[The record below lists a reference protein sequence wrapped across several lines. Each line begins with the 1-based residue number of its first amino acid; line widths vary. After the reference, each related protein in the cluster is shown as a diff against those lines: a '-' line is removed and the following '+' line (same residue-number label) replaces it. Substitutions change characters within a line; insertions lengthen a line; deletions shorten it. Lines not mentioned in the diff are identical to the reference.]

1 MKPVAAS
8 GSEAAAA
15 GVPSLMESAQ
25 ALGNL
30 GMEESGA
37 ETETAGAET
46 GAETGAEEAGAEA
59 GAETGEEAE
68 QTEETGEQV
77 AEGERAAKLTP
88 AQQKI
93 FDARLGKEVG
103 KRKAAEEKA
112 AKLEADL
119 AAAKAATEETT
130 VDVARTLQVMPEY
143 LKPGEAA
150 VLKQDEAMIAFQDWA
165 ADHWDGYEATDGG
178 KSYTAAQVRRRHAE
192 VNREHAR
199 IARQA
204 DEIRERARRD
214 MQDDIREGRK
224 AKLARQQAEAALKN
238 RQPAKPGT
246 QVEPKPAGST
256 RTGERPSPDAIFE
269 KQGKNRDAA
278 AEALGSM

>member
-8 GSEAAAA
+8 GSEAGSA
-15 GVPSLMESAQ
+15 GVPSLMEAAQ

-30 GMEESGA
+30 GAEESGA
-37 ETETAGAET
+37 RTETAGAET
-46 GAETGAEEAGAEA
+46 GAEAGAEEAGAEA
-59 GAETGEEAE
+59 GEETGAEAE
-68 QTEETGEQV
+68 ATDETGEQG
-77 AEGERAAKLTP
+77 AEEERAARLTP

-119 AAAKAATEETT
+119 ASAKAATEETT
-130 VDVARTLQVMPEY
+130 VDVARTLQVLPEY

-150 VLKQDEAMIAFQDWA
+150 VLKQDAELVKFEDWA
-165 ADHWDGYEATDGG
+165 AEHWDGYESTDGG
-178 KSYTAAQVRRRHAE
+178 KSYTAAQVRKRHAE
-192 VNREHAR
+192 VTREHAR

-204 DEIRERARRD
+204 DEIRERARKD

-224 AKLARQQAEAALKN
+224 AKLARQQAETALKN

-246 QVEPKPAGST
+246 PVEPKPAGSA

-269 KQGKNRDAA
+269 KRGKNRQAA